1 MSDIP
6 IILASQSPSRIEL
19 LKRIKVFP
27 NLVLPANIDETEYP
41 RELPAKLASRLAY
54 EKAQHVSKQIDHDA
68 IIIAADTVASHG
80 RKILPKA
87 LTNDDVK
94 HCLTILS
101 GKRHKVHTGIC
112 VIKKSGSEIT
122 TRQKVVETI
131 VKFKRLSTEE
141 IEFYCNLGEG
151 LNKAG
156 GCGIS
161 GYAEAFVPSIYGS
174 HSNVM
179 GLPLLETL
187 HLLTSVGF
195 KR

>member
-19 LKRIKVFP
+19 LKRIRVFP

-41 RELPAKLASRLAY
+41 RELPGKLAARLAY
-54 EKAQHVSKQIDHDA
+54 EKAQHVAKQIDYDA
-68 IIIAADTVASHG
+68 IILGADTVASHG

-87 LTNDDVK
+87 LTNDDVR

-101 GKRHKVHTGIC
+101 GKRHKVHTGVC

-141 IEFYCNLGEG
+141 IEFYCSLGEG

-187 HLLTSVGF
+187 HLLTSLGF